1 MTMDTGSEKKA
12 VVPASGPGSP
22 LAMSE
27 AAQVGAR
34 GGMPGGDA
42 ADVSLPTKGHPKG
55 LYLLFV
61 TEMWERF
68 SYYGMRAIFVLYL
81 TNALVFNKSAA
92 SKLYGSYTGLVYLTP
107 LLGGYMADRYW
118 GNRRSIIIGGLLMA
132 LGQFCMFVSG
142 SLYREV
148 DVATALMF
156 TGLGL
161 LIFGNGFF
169 KPNIST
175 MVGQLYPPKDR
186 RVDSAFTIFYMGINL
201 GAFLA
206 PIICGGLGEHYAADK
221 SPLPEYFRWGFL
233 AAGVGMLI
241 SLTFFILYKDRYIVT
256 PAGQPIGTE
265 PNKAHEAETAGP
277 SDEALP
283 VTQIAIWGAVLVLL
297 GLVFYHLS
305 AFGWVADVTLMF
317 RSRPDYNALI
327 TAAIF
332 AAGVAMPGFIL
343 SERSLTGVE
352 RQRIVVIIVAAVFVI
367 FFWGAFEQAGASL
380 TFFAAEQT
388 DRSVGWHIPMWAVH
402 VASVA
407 LIALLTWLLVR
418 GGRALRGEPVSLS
431 VIFHGLVGAAIAFV
445 VGLNIYLVYIGQ
457 PGIDVRDVPASYFQ
471 SINAIAIVI
480 FAPIFSIMWRRL
492 GDRGLEPP
500 SPMKQALGILLLAL
514 GYLLIAMRVRDLNP
528 AVKVSMFWLTALYVI
543 HTWGE
548 LCLSPI
554 GLSMVAKLSPI
565 RFASLLMGVWF
576 LSNAAANNF
585 AGKLSELYPPGEN
598 EVRQAA
604 KVGIDLPP
612 ILDKQ
617 ATPTAEQLQKLE
629 EIGVRA
635 SYPAVLGF
643 EIRDLFQF
651 FMIFVVLA
659 GAASVVL
666 MMLTPWLIRMMHG
679 VR

>member
-1 MTMDTGSEKKA
+1 MDTGSEKEG

-22 LAMSE
+22 FAVSE

-34 GGMPGGDA
+34 GGMPGGGEV
-42 ADVSLPTKGHPKG
+42 DVSLPTKGHPKG

-132 LGQFCMFVSG
+132 LGQFCMFLSG
-142 SLYREV
+142 SLYHDV
-148 DVATALMF
+148 PVATALMY

-175 MVGQLYPPKDR
+175 MVGQLYPPNDR
-186 RVDSAFTIFYMGINL
+186 RVDAAFTIFYMGINL
-201 GAFLA
+201 GAFLS
-206 PIICGGLGEHYAADK
+206 PLICGGVGERYDDAK
-221 SPLPEYFRWGFL
+221 NPMPEYFRWGFL
-233 AAGVGMLI
+233 AACVGMLI
-241 SLTFFILYKDRYIVT
+241 SLTFFIIYKNRYIVT
-256 PAGQPIGTE
+256 PDGKPIGAE
-265 PNKAHEAETAGP
+265 PNKARETVTTSP
-277 SDEALP
+277 SDGASP
-283 VTQIAIWGAVLVLL
+283 VTQIAIWGAVFVVL
-297 GLVFYHLS
+297 GVVFYHLS
-305 AFGWVADVTLMF
+305 AFGWVTDVTLMF
-317 RSRPDYNALI
+317 GSKPDYNALI

-343 SERSLTGVE
+343 SDKGLTSVE

-380 TFFAAEQT
+380 TFFAEEQT
-388 DRSVGWHIPMWAVH
+388 DRSVNLHIPMWFVH
-402 VASVA
+402 WISVG
-407 LIALLTWLLVR
+407 LIGLLVWLLFWGIR
-418 GGRALRGEPVSLS
+418 TLGDEPVSLS
-431 VIFHGLVGAAIAFV
+431 VIFHGLVGAAATFV
-445 VGLNIYLVYIGQ
+445 VVLNAYFVYQGRAELYLSDI
-457 PGIDVRDVPASYFQ
+457 PASSFQ

-480 FAPIFSIMWRRL
+480 FAPFFSIMWRRL
-492 GDRGLEPP
+492 GNRGLEPS

-514 GYLLIAMRVRDLNP
+514 GYVLIAARVRGLDP
-528 AVKVSMFWLTALYVI
+528 AVKVSMFWLTALYII

-554 GLSMVAKLSPI
+554 GLSMVAKLSPV

-585 AGKLSELYPPGEN
+585 AGKLSELYPPGEK

-604 KVGIDLPP
+604 KAGIDLPP
-612 ILDKQ
+612 ILKKQ
-617 ATPTAEQLQKLE
+617 VTPSAEQIKKLE

-635 SYPAVLGF
+635 SYPALLGF
-643 EIRDLFQF
+643 EITDLFQF

-659 GAASVVL
+659 GIASIVL
-666 MMLTPWLIRMMHG
+666 MILSRWLIRMMHG

>member
-1 MTMDTGSEKKA
+1 MDTGSEKEGA
-12 VVPASGPGSP
+12 LPASGPGSS
-22 LAMSE
+22 LATSE

-34 GGMPGGDA
+34 GGAPGGA
-42 ADVSLPTKGHPKG
+42 APDGSLPTRGHPKG

-81 TNALVFNKSAA
+81 TNAVVFNKSAA

-107 LLGGYMADRYW
+107 LLGGYVADRYW

-142 SLYREV
+142 SLYR
-148 DVATALMF
+148 DVAVATVLMY

-186 RVDSAFTIFYMGINL
+186 RVDAAFTIFYMGINL
-201 GAFLA
+201 GAFLS
-206 PIICGGLGEHYAADK
+206 PLICGGLGERYDAARN
-221 SPLPEYFRWGFL
+221 PLPEFFRWGFL
-233 AAGVGMLI
+233 AACVGMLI
-241 SLTFFILYKDRYIVT
+241 SLTFFIIYKNRYIVT
-256 PAGQPIGTE
+256 PDGRPIGAE
-265 PNKAHEAETAGP
+265 PNKARETATASP
-277 SDEALP
+277 SDEAVP
-283 VTQIAIWGAVLVLL
+283 VTQIAIWGAVFVVL
-297 GLVFYHLS
+297 GVVFYHLS
-305 AFGWVADVTLMF
+305 AFGWKRDVTLMF
-317 RSRPDYNALI
+317 RSRLDYNALI

-332 AAGVAMPGFIL
+332 AAGVAMPGLIL
-343 SERSLTGVE
+343 SEKGLTSVE
-352 RQRIVVIIVAAVFVI
+352 RQRIVVIVVSAVFVI

-388 DRSVGWHIPMWAVH
+388 DRSVNLHVPMWAVH
-402 VASVA
+402 GISVA
-407 LIALLTWLLVR
+407 LIGLLSWLIMWGR
-418 GGRALRGEPVSLS
+418 RALRDEPVSLS
-431 VIFHGLVGAAIAFV
+431 VIFHGLVGAAIVFV
-445 VGLNIYLVYIGQ
+445 VGLNGYFVFTRQPEIYVS
-457 PGIDVRDVPASYFQ
+457 DVPAAFFQ

-480 FAPIFSIMWRRL
+480 FAPFFSIMWRRL
-492 GDRGLEPP
+492 GDRGLEPS

-514 GYLLIAMRVRDLNP
+514 GYLLIATRVRGLDP
-528 AVKVSMFWLTALYVI
+528 AVKVSMFWLTALYII

-612 ILDKQ
+612 ILDKRT
-617 ATPTAEQLQKLE
+617 TPTADQLKKLE

-635 SYPAVLGF
+635 SYPTVLGL
-643 EIRDLFQF
+643 EVRDLFQF

-659 GAASVVL
+659 GLASIVL
-666 MMLTPWLIRMMHG
+666 MILSHWLIRMMHG